1 MLALLLCSVLA
12 TKSLFF
18 SFFLSFWMAPGPYL
32 NMFNVDSSVTVTPF
46 RIGLTIW
53 LTDQAR
59 SCLQRDRVEDHHQCH
74 YETLMLLT
82 ERKTLS
88 YLLMSSSGFTG
99 VDQAYE
105 PPPKPE
111 LVLRAGEQTVDECVH
126 SIVSVLMDDVSTQNI
141 YTYIYNIL
149 YWTRHCEWA
158 SGGVS

>member
-1 MLALLLCSVLA
+1 
-12 TKSLFF
+12 
-18 SFFLSFWMAPGPYL
+18 MAPGLWPYL
-32 NMFNVDSSVTVTPF
+32 NMFNVDCSVS
-46 RIGLTIW
+46 IGLTFG

-59 SCLQRDRVEDHHQCH
+59 SCLQRDLVEGLHQCH
-74 YETLMLLT
+74 YETLTLLT
-82 ERKTLS
+82 GRKTLN

-141 YTYIYNIL
+141 YIYKTYCTGQGIV
-149 YWTRHCEWA
+149 
-158 SGGVS
+158 SGPVEELAKHPSLKTE